1 MLEVGNSSSTDYS
14 RALPA
19 EETGLSDQITA
30 AVQITRRQYLI
41 ILLCALIGAV
51 CGIIYLRT
59 TLPVYTAQAEILVD
73 RSKSSFVQQQSILG
87 DVPVDTVQLE
97 SQMQI
102 MRSPSIA
109 LSVVEKFN
117 LAENSEFLDAGR
129 SPIRSIIHS
138 VASFFSIA
146 GRSEPKKSE
155 AELKGEAVQV
165 LLKTLEVNRI
175 GVTYLIDV
183 GFRSNDPAMA
193 ARIANAVADAYITDQ
208 LDGKLESNRRASEW
222 LRSRVEELRQR
233 SSAAERAV
241 NAYKERNAIVDAG
254 GKSIGDQELAEL
266 STQLVAARAKT
277 SEALARLNRI
287 EATLRSDGP
296 DAALNATISDAL
308 TNPVIL
314 KLRQDYLDY
323 VNKESEYS
331 TRYGKD
337 HLAVVNIRNKI
348 RNLQNSII
356 SELKRMAE
364 TVKSDYLIAKQQ
376 QDAVERQLASAVS
389 KSQTVNSAQVNLREL
404 ESAAQGSRSLYNL
417 FQQRYL
423 ESTQQESF
431 PVPEAR
437 VVSSATIPSQSS
449 SKSPIVVLAMATLGG
464 VMLGG
469 CLGLLRDTMDRV
481 FRTGEQVEKN
491 LRLPCVALVPLIKED
506 RKKNRTSP
514 DHVAA
519 MMPTGS
525 RVITPDYSVAW
536 TVLHSPVS
544 RFAEAIRSAKLA
556 ADLTEA
562 RKTNLVIG
570 LTSSLPNEGKSTISV
585 ALAQLFAQSGH
596 RVIVVD
602 CDFRNPSLSK
612 ALAPDAE
619 IGLMEVLSGENNLG
633 DGIWTEPRTNMAFL
647 PVVRDTPF
655 LHASEILASAA
666 TKRLVDRLRDSY
678 DYVILDLPPIAPI
691 VDARATTHLV
701 DFYFLVIEWGRTKI
715 GIVQHALKT
724 ANLIYDNLVGV
735 ILNKTDMGY
744 MSRYG
749 RHNKEYYKYYSRYE
763 VTD

>member
-14 RALPA
+14 RVLPA
-19 EETGLSDQITA
+19 ETGLSDQITA
-30 AVQITRRQYLI
+30 AVQIIRRQYLI
-41 ILLCALIGAV
+41 ILLCALIGAT

-59 TLPVYTAQAEILVD
+59 AHPVYTAGTEVLVD
-73 RSKSSFVQQQSILG
+73 RGKSSFVQQQSILG
-87 DVPVDTVQLE
+87 DVPVDTIQLE

-109 LSVVEKFN
+109 LSVVEKFK

-129 SPIRSIIHS
+129 SPIRSVINSI
-138 VASFFSIA
+138 ASFFSIA
-146 GRSEPKKSE
+146 GRSESKKSE
-155 AELKGEAVQV
+155 AELKGQAVEV
-165 LLKTLEVNRI
+165 LLKNLEVNRI
-175 GVTYLIDV
+175 GVTYLIEV

-193 ARIANAVADAYITDQ
+193 ARIANAVADAYITNQ
-208 LDGKLESNRRASEW
+208 LDGKFESNQRASEW
-222 LRSRVEELRQR
+222 LLSRVEELRQR
-233 SSAAERAV
+233 SSAAERTV

-266 STQLVAARAKT
+266 NTQLVAARAKT

-296 DAALNATISDAL
+296 DAAVNATTSDAL
-308 TNPVIL
+308 TNPVII

-337 HLAVVNIRNKI
+337 HLAVFHIRNKI
-348 RNLQNSII
+348 RDLRNSMI

-364 TVKSDYLIAKQQ
+364 AFKSDYLIAKQQ

-389 KSQTVNSAQVNLREL
+389 NSQTMNSAQVNLREL

-437 VVSSATIPSQSS
+437 VVSSAAIPSQSS

-481 FRTGEQVEKN
+481 FRTGEQVETN

-506 RKKNRTSP
+506 RKKNRTSR
-514 DHVAA
+514 DHAAA

-562 RKTNLVIG
+562 RKTNIVIG

-585 ALAQLFAQSGH
+585 ALAQLIAQSGH

-602 CDFRNPSLSK
+602 CDLRNPSLSK
-612 ALAPDAE
+612 TLAPDAE
-619 IGLMEVLSGENNLG
+619 IGLIEVLSGANNLE
-633 DGIWTEPRTNMAFL
+633 DGIWTEPKTNMAFL
-647 PVVRDTPF
+647 PVVRDTRF

-666 TKRLVDRLRDSY
+666 TKRLVDQLRDSY
-678 DYVILDLPPIAPI
+678 DYVILDLPPIAPV
-691 VDARATTHLV
+691 VDARATAHLV
-701 DFYFLVIEWGRTKI
+701 DFYFLVVEWGRTKI
-715 GIVQHALKT
+715 GIVRHTLKT
-724 ANLIYDNLVGV
+724 ANQIYDNLVGV
-735 ILNKTDMGY
+735 ILNKTDMSYVRRYDGHSGEY
-744 MSRYG
+744 YKHYSRYG
-749 RHNKEYYKYYSRYE
+749 

>member
-1 MLEVGNSSSTDYS
+1 MLELGNSSLTDYS
-14 RALPA
+14 PALPA
-19 EETGLSDQITA
+19 ETGLSHQIAA
-30 AVQITRRQYLI
+30 AVQIIRRQYLI
-41 ILLCALIGAV
+41 ILLCALIGAG

-59 TLPVYTAQAEILVD
+59 AHPVYTAGTEILVD
-73 RSKSSFVQQQSILG
+73 RGKSSFVQQQSILG
-87 DVPVDTVQLE
+87 DVPVDTIQLE
-97 SQMQI
+97 SQIQI

-117 LAENSEFLDAGR
+117 LAENSEFIDAGR
-129 SPIRSIIHS
+129 SPIRSIINS
-138 VASFFSIA
+138 IASFFSIA
-146 GRSEPKKSE
+146 GRSESKKSE
-155 AELKGEAVQV
+155 AELKGQAVEV
-165 LLKTLEVNRI
+165 LLKNLEVNRI
-175 GVTYLIDV
+175 GVTYLIEV

-193 ARIANAVADAYITDQ
+193 ARIANAVADAYITNQ
-208 LDGKLESNRRASEW
+208 LDGKLKSNQRASEW
-222 LRSRVEELRQR
+222 LLSRVEELRQR

-266 STQLVAARAKT
+266 NTQLVAARAKT

-287 EATLRSDGP
+287 EAALRSDGP
-296 DAALNATISDAL
+296 DAAVNSPTSGAL

-314 KLRQDYLDY
+314 KLRQDYLDQ
-323 VNKESEYS
+323 VNRETEYS

-337 HLAVVNIRNKI
+337 HLAVINIRNKI
-348 RNLQNSII
+348 RDLRNSMS

-364 TVKSDYLIAKQQ
+364 AFKSDYLIAKQQ

-389 KSQTVNSAQVNLREL
+389 NSQIVNSAQVNLREL

-437 VVSSATIPSQSS
+437 VVSSATIPGQSS

-469 CLGLLRDTMDRV
+469 CLGLLRYTMDRV
-481 FRTGEQVEKN
+481 FRTGEQVETN

-506 RKKNRTSP
+506 RKKNRTSRGL
-514 DHVAA
+514 VVS

-536 TVLHSPVS
+536 TVLHAPVS

-556 ADLTEA
+556 ADLTGA
-562 RKTNLVIG
+562 RKTNIVIG

-585 ALAQLFAQSGH
+585 AFAQLMAQSGY

-602 CDFRNPSLSK
+602 CDLRNPSLSK
-612 ALAPDAE
+612 TLAPEAE
-619 IGLMEVLSGENNLG
+619 VGLIEVLSGANNLG
-633 DGIWTEPRTNMAFL
+633 DGIWTEPTTNMAFL
-647 PVVRDTPF
+647 PLVRDTP
-655 LHASEILASAA
+655 LVHTAEILASAA
-666 TKRLVDRLRDSY
+666 MKRLVDKLRDSY
-678 DYVILDLPPIAPI
+678 EYVILDLPPIAPL
-691 VDARATTHLV
+691 VDARATTQLV

-715 GIVQHALKT
+715 GIVRHALKT
-724 ANLIYDNLVGV
+724 ANQIHDNLMGV

-744 MSRYG
+744 VSRYDGHSREYYKHYSRYG
-749 RHNKEYYKYYSRYE
+749 

>member
-1 MLEVGNSSSTDYS
+1 MLEAGNSSSTDYS
-14 RALPA
+14 HALPA
-19 EETGLSDQITA
+19 ETGLSDQILA
-30 AVQITRRQYLI
+30 VVQIIRRQYLI
-41 ILLCALIGAV
+41 VLLCALIGTM

-59 TLPVYTAQAEILVD
+59 THPVYTAQTEILID
-73 RSKSSFVQQQSILG
+73 RGKSSFVQQQSILG
-87 DVPVDTVQLE
+87 DVPVDTIQLE

-102 MRSPSIA
+102 IRSPNIA
-109 LSVVEKFN
+109 LSIVKKLN

-129 SPIRSIIHS
+129 SPARSIIHS
-138 VASFFSIA
+138 IASFFSIV

-155 AELKGEAVQV
+155 GELEGQAVQV
-165 LLKTLEVNRI
+165 FLKDLEVNRI
-175 GVTYLIDV
+175 GVTYLIEV
-183 GFRSNDPAMA
+183 GFRSNNPAMA

-208 LDGKLESNRRASEW
+208 LDAKFESNRRATEW
-222 LRSRVEELRQR
+222 LQSRVEDLRQQ

-241 NAYKERNAIVDAG
+241 NAYKESNAIVDAG
-254 GKSIGDQELAEL
+254 GKSISDQELAEL
-266 STQLVAARAKT
+266 NTQLVAARAKT
-277 SEALARLNRI
+277 SEAFARLTRI
-287 EATLRSDGP
+287 EATLRTDPP
-296 DAALNATISDAL
+296 DAAVNAPVSDAL
-308 TNPVIL
+308 TNPVIT

-348 RNLQNSII
+348 SALRNSII

-364 TVKSDYLIAKQQ
+364 TFKSDYLIAKQQ

-404 ESAAQGSRSLYNL
+404 ESAAQGSRSLYKV

-437 VVSSATIPSQSS
+437 VVSAATIPGQSS

-481 FRTGEQVEKN
+481 FRTGEQVETN
-491 LRLPCVALVPLIKED
+491 LRSPCVALVPLIKED
-506 RKKNRTSP
+506 RKKNRTSR
-514 DHVAA
+514 DHAA
-519 MMPTGS
+519 TMMLPGS
-525 RVITPDYSVAW
+525 KVITPDYSVAW

-562 RKTNLVIG
+562 RETNKVIG

-585 ALAQLFAQSGH
+585 ALAQLIAQSGR

-602 CDFRNPSLSK
+602 CDLRNPSLSK
-612 ALAPDAE
+612 TLAPEAE
-619 IGLMEVLSGENNLG
+619 IGLIEVLSGENNLG
-633 DGIWTEPRTNMAFL
+633 DGIWTEPTTNMAFL
-647 PVVRDTPF
+647 PVVRDTRF
-655 LHASEILASAA
+655 VNASEILASAA

-678 DYVILDLPPIAPI
+678 DYVILDLPPIVPV

-701 DFYFLVIEWGRTKI
+701 DFYFLVIEWGCTKI
-715 GIVQHALKT
+715 NIAQHALKT

-749 RHNKEYYKYYSRYE
+749 GHNKDYYKYYSRYE

>member
-14 RALPA
+14 RVLPA
-19 EETGLSDQITA
+19 EPGLSDQITA
-30 AVQITRRQYLI
+30 ALQIIRRQYLI
-41 ILLCALIGAV
+41 VLLCALIGAV

-59 TLPVYTAQAEILVD
+59 AIPIYTAQTEIFID
-73 RSKSSFVQQQSILG
+73 RGKSSFIQQQSILA
-87 DVPVDTVQLE
+87 DVPVDTIQLE

-109 LSVVEKFN
+109 LSVVEKLD

-138 VASFFSIA
+138 FASFFSIA
-146 GRSEPKKSE
+146 GRSEPKKSG
-155 AELKGEAVQV
+155 AELKGQAVQV
-165 LLKTLEVNRI
+165 LLKNLEVNRV
-175 GVTYLIDV
+175 GVTYLIEV
-183 GFRSNDPAMA
+183 GFRSNDPALA
-193 ARIANAVADAYITDQ
+193 ARIVNAVADAYITDQ

-222 LRSRVEELRQR
+222 LQSRIEELRQR

-266 STQLVAARAKT
+266 NTQLVAARAKT

-287 EATLRSDGP
+287 EATLRNDGP
-296 DAALNATISDAL
+296 DAAVNAPISDAL

-314 KLRQDYLDY
+314 KLREDYLDY
-323 VNKESEYS
+323 VRKESEYS

-348 RNLQNSII
+348 RDLRNSII
-356 SELKRMAE
+356 SELKRMAD
-364 TVKSDYLIAKQQ
+364 TFKGDYLVAKQQ
-376 QDAVERQLASAVS
+376 QDAVEQQLASAVS

-404 ESAAQGSRSLYNL
+404 ESAAQGSRSLYTL

-437 VVSSATIPSQSS
+437 VVSPATIPGQSS
-449 SKSPIVVLAMATLGG
+449 SKSPVVVLAMATLGG

-481 FRTGEQVEKN
+481 FRTVEQVEKI
-491 LRLPCVALVPLIKED
+491 LRLPCVALVPLIKDD
-506 RKKNRTSP
+506 RKKNRTSR
-514 DHVAA
+514 DHEAA

-525 RVITPDYSVAW
+525 RAITLDYSLAW
-536 TVLHSPVS
+536 AVLHSPVS
-544 RFAEAIRSAKLA
+544 RFAEAIRSVKLA
-556 ADLTEA
+556 ADLTQA
-562 RKTNLVIG
+562 RKANMVIG

-585 ALAQLFAQSGH
+585 ALAQLIAQSGR

-602 CDFRNPSLSK
+602 CDLRNPSLSK
-612 ALAPDAE
+612 TLAAEAE
-619 IGLMEVLSGENNLG
+619 IGLIEVLSGENNLR
-633 DGIWTEPRTNMAFL
+633 DAIWTEPRTNMAFL
-647 PVVRDTPF
+647 PVVRDAPF
-655 LHASEILASAA
+655 VHTSEILASAA
-666 TKRLVDRLRDSY
+666 TKRLVDQLRDSY
-678 DYVILDLPPIAPI
+678 DCVILDLPPIVPI

-701 DFYFLVIEWGRTKI
+701 DFYFLVIEWGCTKI

-724 ANLIYDNLVGV
+724 ANLIYDNLAGV

-744 MSRYG
+744 MNRYSG
-749 RHNKEYYKYYSRYE
+749 HNKEYYKYYSRYG